1 MHGWQYQERYCP
13 HVMTYTVL
21 QNPAKFPPI
30 SVSKIIQFIHVIDM
44 IKNKYK
50 SIKILLMKKQ
60 QPIIVLSMSIQPLIP

>member
-21 QNPAKFPPI
+21 QNPAKFPHV

-44 IKNKYK
+44 ININLSKFADEKNNN
-50 SIKILLMKKQ
+50 Q
-60 QPIIVLSMSIQPLIP
+60 